1 MQAGG
6 RCETADVQRRRLLA
20 LLAVAV
26 ALAVAELGVLVLW
39 PDGGVVTPDEVAAG
53 RYFSAAQLERAA
65 DYRGPQ
71 LPIYVAQTLLGLVVL
86 GLLVARPP
94 RVLTRLT
101 TGSRFVLLRVALAAA
116 VVSLLLTVVAMP
128 LGAVGRQR
136 GIDVG
141 LVTRSWPGWLADVA
155 LGGVIQ
161 AALMAAAAVALIALM
176 RRAPRW
182 WWAPASIV
190 VVAGAGVVLYVAPVA
205 LDPLFNRFTPVEQRV
220 RADVV
225 QLGAAAGIEVGEVL
239 SIDASKRTTAANAYV
254 AGFGPTKR
262 VVVYDTLLE
271 RFPRSELRF
280 VLAHELAHQ
289 RYDDVPRGLA
299 YVLLVAP
306 FGLLAAA
313 LLLRSLA
320 PAARADA
327 RTVPALALVLALLV
341 PAITMISNQ
350 LSRRVEARADTFALQ
365 LTDDPQALIDF
376 RRRSVVR
383 NVSEPDPGA
392 VSQWLLGTHPTALE
406 RIGAAEAWRRGA
418 RP

>member
-1 MQAGG
+1 MGG
-6 RCETADVQRRRLLA
+6 RCETANVQRRRLLA

-39 PDGGVVTPDEVAAG
+39 PDGGVVTPDEVAAE

-71 LPIYVAQTLLGLVVL
+71 LPIYVAQTLLGLVML

-101 TGSRFVLLRVALAAA
+101 TGSRFVALRVALAAA
-116 VVSLLLTVVAMP
+116 VVSLVLTVVAMP

-190 VVAGAGVVLYVAPVA
+190 VVAGASVVLYVAPVV

-225 QLGAAAGIEVGEVL
+225 QLGAAAGVEVGEVL

-254 AGFGPTKR
+254 AGFGSTKR

-280 VLAHELAHQ
+280 VL
-289 RYDDVPRGLA
+289 V
-299 YVLLVAP
+299 
-306 FGLLAAA
+306 
-313 LLLRSLA
+313 SLE
-320 PAARADA
+320 
-327 RTVPALALVLALLV
+327 
-341 PAITMISNQ
+341 S
-350 LSRRVEARADTFALQ
+350 
-365 LTDDPQALIDF
+365 
-376 RRRSVVR
+376 
-383 NVSEPDPGA
+383 
-392 VSQWLLGTHPTALE
+392 
-406 RIGAAEAWRRGA
+406 
-418 RP
+418 